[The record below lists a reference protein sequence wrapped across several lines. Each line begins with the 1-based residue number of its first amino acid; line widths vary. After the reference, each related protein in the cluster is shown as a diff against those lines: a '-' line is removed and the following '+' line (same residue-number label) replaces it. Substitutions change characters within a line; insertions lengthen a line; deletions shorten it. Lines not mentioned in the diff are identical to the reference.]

1 MGSRTDIIGRARR
14 ATAAALVAGAAW
26 LAPALPAVAQGAPAT
41 LIADDIRFDQG
52 SAAIT
57 ARGGV
62 EIFFEGARLRASR
75 SPIRGAATRSRSR
88 AR

>member
-1 MGSRTDIIGRARR
+1 MGRGTDIIGRARR
-14 ATAAALVAGAAW
+14 LTAAALLAGTAW

-62 EIFFEGARLRASR
+62 EVFFEGARLGPVR
-75 SPIRGAATRSRSR
+75 SPIRGRATRSASR